1 MFWTK
6 DAASV
11 GSNLD
16 VRRLAHIYR
25 DAAMFVCAACLV
37 ASCASPY
44 DLLRLGSW
52 PDAQGSALYDVG
64 QMTYASQSEVINP
77 IVDPPRS
84 EPSPQ
89 SAEAA
94 SPAPPNTEASG
105 VGFKRGR
112 SLAEIKRHLA
122 QLLRTGAIV
131 EVFDSKMTD
140 STSTGELFVQIG
152 SHQLR
157 SAAEGQLGATKM
169 TLASTISGFGLRVRS
184 ADLPSQ
190 GRFFRVQIGP
200 ISSQG
205 AALDLCRALQT
216 QRQSCFTVAEK
227 APAPVKPSGDIA
239 LRGEWASIG
248 PSEVSAGL
256 HRAERPETE
265 RASATTSQVADAV
278 PVYTLPGMPGLP
290 E

>member
-1 MFWTK
+1 MFRTK

-16 VRRLAHIYR
+16 VRWLAQIHR
-25 DAAMFVCAACLV
+25 DAAILVCAACLV
-37 ASCASPY
+37 ASCASPHAFFW
-44 DLLRLGSW
+44 LGNR
-52 PDAQGSALYDVG
+52 PDAQGSALHDVG
-64 QMTYASQSEVINP
+64 QTPDKGPTDAIDP
-77 IVDPPRS
+77 AVDPAKSDSSPRS
-84 EPSPQ
+84 
-89 SAEAA
+89 AESA
-94 SPAPPNTEASG
+94 SPAPQSTDVIG

-112 SLAEIKRHLA
+112 SLAEIRQQLA
-122 QLLRTGAIV
+122 ALLRTGAID
-131 EVFDSKMTD
+131 EVSDGQMTD
-140 STSTGELFVQIG
+140 STATGEIFVQIG

-169 TLASTISGFGLRVRS
+169 TLASTISGFGFRVRS

-205 AALDLCRALQT
+205 AALDLCRALQS

-227 APAPVKPSGDIA
+227 PPAPAKPSGNIA
-239 LRGEWASIG
+239 LKGEWASIG

-256 HRAERPETE
+256 HRAERPEKE

-278 PVYTLPGMPGLP
+278 PVYTLPGMPGLS